1 MKKQKKRNYTE
12 LEIFKEF
19 SDLSRELRF
28 SIKNHMKRYDKFD
41 VGDEIK
47 RLLRQI
53 KFVISDANS
62 LPNNCKLPKLEE
74 LCSLLKHLEISL
86 SDCIEDGSLS
96 LSGRFNIN
104 LPLSR
109 LENVKNQANSW
120 KDYVEDK
127 YYSQDVC
134 IPD

>member
-28 SIKNHMKRYDKFD
+28 SIKNHMKRYDNFD

-62 LPNNCKLPKLEE
+62 
-74 LCSLLKHLEISL
+74 
-86 SDCIEDGSLS
+86 
-96 LSGRFNIN
+96 
-104 LPLSR
+104 
-109 LENVKNQANSW
+109 
-120 KDYVEDK
+120 
-127 YYSQDVC
+127 
-134 IPD
+134 